1 MSDYKTYSSSDT
13 LASMPSLSSVRDR
26 LKLKNTT
33 EPLSMAAKT
42 SNMARDQHSSGQPAP
57 APTLEQMR
65 QEEMERAKSNQTEAE
80 AYNA

>member
-42 SNMARDQHSSGQPAP
+42 SNMARDQHSSGQPTP
-57 APTLEQMR
+57 SPTLEQMR